1 MGRASYHNG
10 VLTANAVLH
19 AGLLWTQIA
28 GQPLLSSPAAAQNI
42 TPARPV
48 PTIPNAAKQRNE
60 IFESIHEL
68 RRTTQESMRMFRSGQ
83 VKVEVTNL
91 DEIKIAAG
99 TR

>member
-1 MGRASYHNG
+1 MRRASYLNG
-10 VLTANAVLH
+10 ILTANAVLL

-28 GQPLLSSPAAAQNI
+28 GQPLLSSSAVAQNR

-60 IFESIHEL
+60 IIESIHEL

>member
-1 MGRASYHNG
+1 MRRASYLNG
-10 VLTANAVLH
+10 ILTANAVLL

-28 GQPLLSSPAAAQNI
+28 GQPLLSSTAAAQNI

-48 PTIPNAAKQRNE
+48 PTVPNAGKQRRE
-60 IFESIHEL
+60 LIDAIHQL
-68 RRTTQESMRMFRSGQ
+68 RRTTQESMRLLTSGR

-99 TR
+99 TG